1 MNFLANSIYLSL
13 LSKKFKLLF
22 SPFSSV
28 TQSYLTLCDPTDC
41 SMPGLPVYHHSRSLL
56 KLISIESVMPS
67 NYLILCRPF
76 YSCLQS
82 FPASGSFQM
91 SQLFPSGGQSIGI
104 SSSTSVL
111 PMNIQDWLPLGWTS
125 WISLQSRGLS
135 RVFSNT
141 TVQKLQ
147 FISTQ
152 LYLCSNC
159 NIHTWLRE
167 KP

>member
-41 SMPGLPVYHHSRSLL
+41 SMPGLPVYHHSWSLL

-67 NYLILCRPF
+67 NYLILCHPF
-76 YSCLQS
+76 YSCFQS

-91 SQLFPSGGQSIGI
+91 SQLFASGGQSIGI

-147 FISTQ
+147 FIGTQ
-152 LYLCSNC
+152 LSLCSNC